1 MFRGTARYM
10 ANERPLAAYRFGP
23 AVVSF
28 GSPAAVRALWKQPLG
43 CRRVHAMWPVAAL
56 AALAA
61 KVGYDVLAPGL
72 PGCCLTEVPGP
83 GWRALRRPGGAGGG
97 PSARA
102 GGGRCPATDAGGG
115 KHGRPARVHLA
126 CPVAQVLLQGASR
139 NGPVQG
145 RAPARRPRATHS
157 GRGAKRRT
165 PGRRADCV
173 RARRPAADLG
183 AAAAVVAV
191 VGVDAGG
198 TSRLPRRASRP
209 GVGEP
214 PACRRAHA

>member
-1 MFRGTARYM
+1 MSNQTMFRGTARYM

-83 GWRALRRPGGAGGG
+83 GWRALRRPGGAGGLASVNHLHVDG
-97 PSARA
+97 RMLEVVLPS
-102 GGGRCPATDAGGG
+102 
-115 KHGRPARVHLA
+115 LA
-126 CPVAQVLLQGASR
+126 DP
-139 NGPVQG
+139 
-145 RAPARRPRATHS
+145 PARR
-157 GRGAKRRT
+157 RGI
-165 PGRRADCV
+165 
-173 RARRPAADLG
+173 ARW
-183 AAAAVVAV
+183 
-191 VGVDAGG
+191 
-198 TSRLPRRASRP
+198 S
-209 GVGEP
+209 
-214 PACRRAHA
+214 